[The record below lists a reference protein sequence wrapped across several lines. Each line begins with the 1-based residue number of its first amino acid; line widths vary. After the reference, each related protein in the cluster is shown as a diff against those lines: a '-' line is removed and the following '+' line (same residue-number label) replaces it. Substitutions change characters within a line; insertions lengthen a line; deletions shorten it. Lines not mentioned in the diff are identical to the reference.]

1 MCLKEYTVGVEQFEF
16 IKVTE
21 IMDQLGHLLR
31 LQRLERI
38 RSSILTYLEGAQS
51 KVEHRIDSKLRLVLK
66 EAYDLLEGVKVEI
79 ESIQGNILKLLKPVK
94 SVRARRAPAKKAKP
108 APKSKTLK
116 KLVARSATKAKRSSS
131 ARA

>member
-1 MCLKEYTVGVEQFEF
+1 MCLKEYTVEVEQFEF

-79 ESIQGNILKLLKPVK
+79 ESIQGNIVKLLKPVK